1 MTIGSEKSG
10 RLDSLRALVEGKFPS
25 RSVRPGRRCR
35 IGCRALDDESGGL
48 RTGAV
53 TEVTGS
59 SSGVQVLLA
68 ALLESAARECFHVGL
83 VDASR
88 SFYPA
93 DWPASQLNRMLWV
106 MCNDARHAVQAVDFL
121 IRDGNLPFLVLD
133 LQGVQEVSKVPASSW
148 HRFHRL
154 LETSDMAL
162 VVLSSRPVV
171 EGAAMRIVAHRA
183 GRLAARLSERRTLV
197 EQLELQ
203 IFERGTVEHAEPLRK
218 TA

>member
-1 MTIGSEKSG
+1 MKISAEKSG
-10 RLDSLRALVEGKFPS
+10 RLDSLRALVEGKFPN
-25 RSVRPGRRCR
+25 RSVRPGRRRR

-68 ALLESAARECFHVGL
+68 ALLESAVREGFHVGL

-88 SFYPA
+88 SFHPA
-93 DWPASQLNRMLWV
+93 DWPTNQLNRMLWV
-106 MCNDARHAVQAVDFL
+106 MCNDPRLAVQAVDFL

-133 LQGVQEVSKVPASSW
+133 LQGMQEVGKVPASSW

-154 LETSDMAL
+154 VEQSEIAL
-162 VVLSSRPVV
+162 LVLSSRPVV

-183 GRLAARLSERRTLV
+183 GHLAARLSERQKLV
-197 EQLELQ
+197 EQLDLQ
-203 IFERGTVEHAEPLRK
+203 IFERGAVEFAEPIRK